1 MAILRKL
8 FAAILFWSF
17 LLPFILF
24 PNADSIMQACLAVL
38 VMVVVIVV
46 CAIYDKAPR
55 EGHVRRPRRD

>member
-24 PNADSIMQACLAVL
+24 PNADQIVQACLAVL

-46 CAIYDKAPR
+46 CTIYDKAPR
-55 EGHVRRPRRD
+55 EGHVRRPRRN